1 VKEMTNFPLTAQSN
15 VMFYRKAVSVF
26 TLLVLLPCLL
36 SLINITFAQSW
47 KFHFFPAAIIL
58 AAVFY
63 GATGGIVA
71 GISGSLYSALFL
83 GNPYIIV
90 GNALLG
96 LLIAVF
102 YKKNDNLILC
112 VLLAYA
118 CELPWLILT
127 DYYFVHLS
135 SDFIA
140 KLVVVLLLANIF
152 WAVLIQISIKHIRK
166 LF

>member
-1 VKEMTNFPLTAQSN
+1 MTNFPLTAESN
-15 VMFYRKAVSVF
+15 VALYRKAASVF
-26 TLLVLLPCLL
+26 TLLVLLPCLF
-36 SLINITFAQSW
+36 SLINIPFAQSW
-47 KFHFFPAAIIL
+47 KLHFFPAAIIL
-58 AAVFY
+58 AAIVF
-63 GATGGIVA
+63 GATGGVVA

-102 YKKNDNLILC
+102 YKKNENIILC

-135 SDFIA
+135 AEFIA
-140 KLVVVLLLANIF
+140 KLVIVLLLANIL
-152 WAVLIQISIKHIRK
+152 WAVLIQINIKHIRK

>member
-1 VKEMTNFPLTAQSN
+1 MNNFSLTAESN
-15 VMFYRKAVSVF
+15 VTFYRKAVSVF

-47 KFHFFPAAIIL
+47 KLHFFPAAIIL

-90 GNALLG
+90 GNALFG
-96 LLIAVF
+96 LLISIF
-102 YKKNDNLILC
+102 YKKNGNLILS

-127 DYYFVHLS
+127 DYYLVHLPF
-135 SDFIA
+135 DFIA
-140 KLVVVLLLANIF
+140 KLVVVLLLANIL
-152 WAVLIQISIKHIRK
+152 WTLLIRLSIKH
-166 LF
+166 LQTLL

>member
-1 VKEMTNFPLTAQSN
+1 MTNFPLTAQSN
-15 VMFYRKAVSVF
+15 VMSYRKAASVF
-26 TLLVLLPCLL
+26 TFLVLLPCLL

-47 KFHFFPAAIIL
+47 KLHFFPAAIIL

-63 GATGGIVA
+63 GAKGGVVA

-90 GNALLG
+90 GNALFG

-102 YKKNDNLILC
+102 YKKTENLILC

-140 KLVVVLLLANIF
+140 KLVVVLLLANIL
-152 WAVLIQISIKHIRK
+152 WAVLIQINIKQIRK